1 LRSTTVCPVCSAAI
15 SNRAAPS
22 TFPTKTRNLR
32 PNSPKSLEVP
42 PLLANVSQKVY
53 QMARAA
59 GLAKED
65 GAAIVKLYERMA
77 GVDLG
82 PG

>member
-1 LRSTTVCPVCSAAI
+1 
-15 SNRAAPS
+15 
-22 TFPTKTRNLR
+22 LR